1 MTKDQMAQAHEL
13 LGEPSDLRIVR
24 DGDRDI
30 QSKGWKI
37 GEGDSRDHLGHG
49 TPRSDA
55 NRWTTI
61 TIYLTTGGN
70 LLARIVRRT
79 RWQGERDR
87 DDAKVCRTPAE
98 ALAFLCE
105 GGDLGGASKDA
116 WEMACQEWPPLA
128 AEECEVVE

>member
-13 LGEPSDLRIVR
+13 LGEPQELRIVR

-30 QSKGWKI
+30 QAKGWKI

-49 TPRSDA
+49 IPWNDA
-55 NRWTTI
+55 TRWTLI
-61 TIYLTTGGN
+61 KVYLTTGGN
-70 LLARIVRRT
+70 LVAKIVRRSK
-79 RWQGERDR
+79 WQGERDR

-98 ALAFLCE
+98 ALTFLCE
-105 GGDLGGASKDA
+105 GDGLRDASKDA
-116 WEMACQEWPPLA
+116 WEAACQTWPPLA